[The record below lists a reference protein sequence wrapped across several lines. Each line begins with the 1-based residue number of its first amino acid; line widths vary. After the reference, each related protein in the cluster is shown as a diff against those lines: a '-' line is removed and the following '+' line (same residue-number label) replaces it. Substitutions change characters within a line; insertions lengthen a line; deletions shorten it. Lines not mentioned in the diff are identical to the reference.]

1 MSKAHLPP
9 VPPANR
15 SPKGPGGDAWEDP
28 AADQNAEAQGGGRGG
43 NTGEQGRAGNI
54 KQNTSHQGH
63 QQDR

>member
-1 MSKAHLPP
+1 MPP
-9 VPPANR
+9 VPPADR
-15 SPKGPGGDAWEDP
+15 SNKGPGGEARENP
-28 AADQNAEAQGGGRGG
+28 AAEESAEARAGGKDG